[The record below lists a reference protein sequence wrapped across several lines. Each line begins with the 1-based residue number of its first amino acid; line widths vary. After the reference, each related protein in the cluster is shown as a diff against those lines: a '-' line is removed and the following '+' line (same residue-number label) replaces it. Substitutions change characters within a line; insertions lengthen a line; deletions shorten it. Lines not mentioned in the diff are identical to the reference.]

1 MKKKLLSVL
10 LAAGLSMSMI
20 ACGAAEKE
28 NEENVTNTPTGT
40 SVENDNGEEKI
51 RFSGK
56 GTIESYKGIEYE
68 PYVIDVKE
76 QDVLNQIVSFTTSHA
91 QTIEVTD
98 HTDVRDGD
106 VVDIGYIGSMDGE
119 EFENTPSYNLTI
131 GSGRFIEGFEDQ
143 LIGANKGDVV
153 DVNVTFPDPYPVNP
167 DFSGKPANFKVTI
180 NRIVKIETPELND
193 ELVAEYT
200 ECKTVGEYKE
210 YVKEQLTKQQEDYAK
225 IYNEGEILKN
235 AVAKTTYE
243 GIDQADI
250 DKYYSD
256 AKQYYEQL
264 GAMYQSMY
272 GYSFEMFTYYFFG
285 TTDNTEYETMLM
297 ENAEY
302 EVKKSL
308 MLYDVIEK
316 ENLTLTDEEF
326 QAVLD
331 DYANQYGITKEE
343 FLANAKE
350 EKVRDHA
357 LEEKAQ
363 QIIIDNAVAKAAE
376 KTE

>member
-119 EFENTPSYNLTI
+119 EFENTPSC
-131 GSGRFIEGFEDQ
+131 S
-143 LIGANKGDVV
+143 
-153 DVNVTFPDPYPVNP
+153 
-167 DFSGKPANFKVTI
+167 
-180 NRIVKIETPELND
+180 
-193 ELVAEYT
+193 
-200 ECKTVGEYKE
+200 
-210 YVKEQLTKQQEDYAK
+210 
-225 IYNEGEILKN
+225 
-235 AVAKTTYE
+235 
-243 GIDQADI
+243 
-250 DKYYSD
+250 
-256 AKQYYEQL
+256 
-264 GAMYQSMY
+264 
-272 GYSFEMFTYYFFG
+272 
-285 TTDNTEYETMLM
+285 
-297 ENAEY
+297 
-302 EVKKSL
+302 
-308 MLYDVIEK
+308 
-316 ENLTLTDEEF
+316 
-326 QAVLD
+326 
-331 DYANQYGITKEE
+331 
-343 FLANAKE
+343 
-350 EKVRDHA
+350 
-357 LEEKAQ
+357 
-363 QIIIDNAVAKAAE
+363 
-376 KTE
+376 